1 MLRQNVISPVWFEPP
16 AWLAIDPRVAEEGAE
31 PTEDFVYHRPVL
43 DTEALERLKP
53 KAGLLILDATCG
65 GGGHTEALLESGAD
79 VVALDQDP
87 DAVRHVTERLAH
99 LGRRIIVRQA
109 NFRHADC
116 VLDELG
122 IRTIGGALLDLGVS
136 SRQLENAER
145 GFSFIRNGP
154 LDMRMDPRTILTA
167 ATIVN
172 DYSEEELTR
181 LFRELG
187 EEPAARRIAS
197 MILKMRKTSPF
208 RETLPLAR
216 TIEKLVGRHGRQHP
230 ATQVFQALRM
240 EVNDELGAL
249 EQGLRVL
256 TARLERG
263 GRIAVITFHSLE
275 DRIVKN
281 FFRDHSKEWLDR
293 PEWPEP
299 RRNPDYDLALVT
311 PEPPIAK
318 REVARS
324 GEDQMNRSR
333 RRNCNTV
340 NAASLARWIVMTVF
354 LALAGLAYV
363 YLTLQLYHLGER
375 RKAVENELALLR
387 TQNDVAAGQIAALTS
402 RTTLQR
408 RLKEGYLKMIPVSES
423 KIVRLTVPARP
434 TDEEAIQPVVNP
446 LAQHE
451 SK

>member
-1 MLRQNVISPVWFEPP
+1 MFRQNAMNTLCLERLL
-16 AWLAIDPRVAEEGAE
+16 WLAIDPRADDEEPHAI
-31 PTEDFVYHRPVL
+31 EDFVYHRSVL
-43 DTEALERLKP
+43 QREVLGLLKP
-53 KAGLLILDATCG
+53 KPGLLIMDGTCG

-79 VVALDQDP
+79 VLALDQDP

-145 GFSFIRNGP
+145 GFSFMRNGP
-154 LDMRMDPRTILTA
+154 LDMRMDPRTSLTA

-172 DYSEEELTR
+172 EYSEEELTR

-187 EEPAARRIAS
+187 EEPAARRIAT
-197 MILKMRKTSPF
+197 LLVKMRKSSPF

-263 GRIAVITFHSLE
+263 GRIAVISFHSLE

-311 PEPPIAK
+311 PKPVEPSEEEQRVNP
-318 REVARS
+318 
-324 GEDQMNRSR
+324 RSR
-333 RRNCNTV
+333 S
-340 NAASLARWIVMTVF
+340 A
-354 LALAGLAYV
+354 
-363 YLTLQLYHLGER
+363 
-375 RKAVENELALLR
+375 KLR
-387 TQNDVAAGQIAALTS
+387 VA
-402 RTTLQR
+402 
-408 RLKEGYLKMIPVSES
+408 E
-423 KIVRLTVPARP
+423 KI
-434 TDEEAIQPVVNP
+434 
-446 LAQHE
+446 
-451 SK
+451 K